1 VEAYAAAHPALA
13 AALEDGALRQ
23 RAKQVTMLWKRANE
37 QRVAEL
43 RRADGIR
50 AQMSHSHVHRTLTGV
65 ARAFT
70 TKHETVCAC
79 SARCNVLH
87 CAAGCLL
94 VMHWLALPQ
103 MRHIAPAL
111 RSRRTATRP
120 PVRDVPLGTAIWST
134 ALADVHGAKLRCAQA
149 VPAAYLTRL
158 HLPDHRHAHCVA
170 AAR

>member
-13 AALEDGALRQ
+13 AALEDDALRQ

-50 AQMSHSHVHRTLTGV
+50 TQMGRSHVHRTLTGV

-79 SARCNVLH
+79 SARCNVLQ

-94 VMHWLALPQ
+94 VMRWLALPQ

-120 PVRDVPLGTAIWST
+120 PVRHFPQRAAGWAA
-134 ALADVHGAKLRCAQA
+134 ALADVHGAKFRCAQA
-149 VPAAYLTRL
+149 VPAAHQARL
-158 HLPDHRHAHCVA
+158 HS
-170 AAR
+170 ARSSSP